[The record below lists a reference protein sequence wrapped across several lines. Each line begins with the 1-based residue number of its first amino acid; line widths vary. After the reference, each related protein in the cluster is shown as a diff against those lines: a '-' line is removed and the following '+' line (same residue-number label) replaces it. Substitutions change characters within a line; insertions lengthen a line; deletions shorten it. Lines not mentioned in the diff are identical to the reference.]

1 MGMEEEGVARG
12 GGGKKLALASIGFAD
27 VRVGAVA
34 GGGGAG
40 AGGGYKE
47 DLLVVGLPKDDDF
60 DVAKVVGDV
69 AVGLPD
75 VGAAVRVRGGTQILA
90 SGGSGILDVLE
101 TVWAANLQACFV

>member
-27 VRVGAVA
+27 VRV
-34 GGGGAG
+34 GAG